1 MEPFLLET
9 TDCALVNNF
18 TVDGTATAHTDCR
31 MYWSGMPSNMLTVE
45 LTIPN
50 MTGSF
55 LSPGAGWLRA
65 SVHVPVADVSG
76 ELTSTM
82 FPFDEL
88 PSTLTDTEIALDYS
102 PSTCSNIGSA
112 MLAVD
117 TMADVGDKSGFF
129 SLSFSG
135 MCAASS
141 GMSAF
146 TGGFILTAAAKDG
159 SITNG
164 DPGMLVTPTE

>member
-1 MEPFLLET
+1 
-9 TDCALVNNF
+9 
-18 TVDGTATAHTDCR
+18 

-50 MTGSF
+50 TTGSF
-55 LSPGAGWLRA
+55 LSPGGSWLRA

-76 ELTSTM
+76 TLTSAM
-82 FPFDEL
+82 FPFDAL
-88 PSTLTDTEIALDYS
+88 PTTLADNQIALDFS
-102 PSTCSNIGSA
+102 PSTCSNIGPS

-129 SLSFSG
+129 SMSFSG

-141 GMSAF
+141 GMSTF

-159 SITNG
+159 SITTT
-164 DPGMLVTPTE
+164 DPATLVTPTE